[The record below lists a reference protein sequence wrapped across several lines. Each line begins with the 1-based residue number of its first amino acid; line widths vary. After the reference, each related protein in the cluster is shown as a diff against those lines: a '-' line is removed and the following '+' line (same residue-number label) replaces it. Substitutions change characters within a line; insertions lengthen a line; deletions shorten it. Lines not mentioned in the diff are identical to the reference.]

1 MSDIDMLKKV
11 KLIRFRQF
19 SNEFD
24 KTKFLS
30 IIFQRVGKFK
40 YFKIIA
46 GLKSEVTNKGG
57 ENDNYDIIE
66 IERKDSFKPGELNA
80 FLGTGD
86 VESGI
91 GIDLDSLNE
100 VKEITD
106 KEFRDACIKGSKIS
120 YGLTRGF
127 LFMEIVSKFA
137 DVFLLFVLPLYGLL
151 ELSKESIIIFLVIFI
166 PIIMSQVICDWS
178 KLSEKYS
185 KLCYDFAKL
194 ANSKDEKRIDLYQ
207 NLVITYRGSLIH
219 SDIVAEL
226 N

>member
-11 KLIRFRQF
+11 KSIRFRQF

-40 YFKIIA
+40 YFRIIA

>member
-1 MSDIDMLKKV
+1 MTDIDMLKKV
-11 KLIRFRQF
+11 KSIRFRQF
-19 SNEFD
+19 SDEFD

-30 IIFQRVGKFK
+30 IIFQRVGKFR
-40 YFKIIA
+40 YFRIIA
-46 GLKSEVTNKGG
+46 GLKSETHSKGG
-57 ENDNYDIIE
+57 ENDNYENIE
-66 IERKDSFKPGELNA
+66 IERKESFKPGELNA
-80 FLGTGD
+80 FLGNGD
-86 VESGI
+86 VESGV

-137 DVFLLFVLPLYGLL
+137 DVFLLVVIPLYSVL

-194 ANSKDEKRIDLYQ
+194 ANSKDEKRIESYQ